1 MRLNVYPNT
10 IEEWEARSNFKR
22 ACKNFSIKND
32 QFVSQETTCCS
43 YGETTSLELIKKV
56 QEGVGQS
63 THSKAMAS
71 HEGRYSTYL
80 KISERSFWY

>member
-1 MRLNVYPNT
+1 MYIQIRLKNGKQDPILKGLVKTFQSKMTNL
-10 IEEWEARSNFKR
+10 FHKR
-22 ACKNFSIKND
+22 QPVVVMAK
-32 QFVSQETTCCS
+32 QRQ
-43 YGETTSLELIKKV
+43 LELIKKV